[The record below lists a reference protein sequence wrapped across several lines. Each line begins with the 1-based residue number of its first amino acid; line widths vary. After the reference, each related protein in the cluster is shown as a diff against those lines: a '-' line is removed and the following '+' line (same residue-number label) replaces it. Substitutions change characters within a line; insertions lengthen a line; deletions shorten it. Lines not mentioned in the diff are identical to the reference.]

1 MSNTTD
7 KTNEPQSPV
16 NPSQT
21 AKILSEAQL
30 LANQLNAQKSTGP
43 RTEAG
48 KARSSMNARRHG
60 LTGQFY
66 VMNNA
71 DRTAYE
77 TFEKSL
83 LAALKPVGAY
93 EHQLAVSI
101 AQDHWRINRSRAI
114 EFNTLGLGHEE
125 RKAAALANT
134 PEVEAAITQA
144 RTWHHEHPGL
154 TNISLYET
162 RVNRMISKNEKRL
175 AELQQSRK
183 AEEAAALEEAELL
196 FCQSVMTQEAGAATR
211 SIEVNGFVFSAAR
224 LATGLN
230 RKAALASARFYKS
243 VAWDFNETL
252 PDHHKLPVF
261 GPDVLKNAA

>member
-1 MSNTTD
+1 MSNQNVENTENQTN
-7 KTNEPQSPV
+7 KT
-16 NPSQT
+16 
-21 AKILSEAQL
+21 LSEAQL
-30 LANQLNAQKSTGP
+30 LANLRNAQKSTGP
-43 RTEAG
+43 RTEPG
-48 KARSSMNARRHG
+48 KAHSSMNARRHG
-60 LTGQFY
+60 LTGQFF
-66 VMNNA
+66 VMNEA
-71 DRTAYE
+71 DRLAYE
-77 TFEKSL
+77 TFEKGLIAS
-83 LAALKPVGAY
+83 LKPVGAY

-101 AQDHWRINRSRAI
+101 SQDQWRINRSRAI

-243 VAWDFNETL
+243 VAWDFNERL